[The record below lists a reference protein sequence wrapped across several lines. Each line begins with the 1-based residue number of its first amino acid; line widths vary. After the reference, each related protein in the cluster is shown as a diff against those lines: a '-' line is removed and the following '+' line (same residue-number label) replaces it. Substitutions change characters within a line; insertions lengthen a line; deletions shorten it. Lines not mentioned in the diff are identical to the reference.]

1 MRRLAVTLALSFAL
15 AAQAG
20 PDPQALT
27 QQAKD
32 LLSNDSGRQ
41 QAEAL
46 LVQALPLFEKQ
57 APKSDSYAEALTL
70 LALVR
75 HFERTSN
82 KDALASDVEPLARK
96 ALEIRQKNPDTPS
109 ADVAL
114 DCELEAMVL
123 EEMGRLEDSRAP
135 KAQARALRDQIIIAM
150 QPMSDAAEKVSFMS
164 DPELLP
170 PRLIAR
176 SDPEYSFAARVLK
189 LQSDILAELV
199 IEANGAVRRIEIF
212 RPTGFGLDEQ
222 AVAAL
227 LKWKFIP
234 AQKNGQPVPV
244 EGNVKL
250 RFRLPGMP
258 PPKIPDER

>member
-1 MRRLAVTLALSFAL
+1 MRLFAVLLALSAAL
-15 AAQAG
+15 AAQTA

-32 LLSNDSGRQ
+32 LLADDAGRQ
-41 QAEAL
+41 PAEAL
-46 LVQALPLFEKQ
+46 LEQALPLFEKQ
-57 APKSDSYAEALTL
+57 APHSDSYADALTY

-75 HFERTSN
+75 HPERAAS
-82 KDALASDVEPLARK
+82 KDALGADVEPLARK
-96 ALEIRQKNPDTPS
+96 AMEIRQHNPDTRS
-109 ADVAL
+109 ADLAL

-135 KAQARALRDQIIIAM
+135 KAQARALRDQIIIGM
-150 QPMSDAAEKVSFMS
+150 QPITDAAERVSFMG

-176 SDPEYSFAARVLK
+176 SEPEYSFPARVLK
-189 LQSDILAELV
+189 LQADIMAELV
-199 IEANGAVRRIEIF
+199 IEANGAVRRIEIY

-222 AVAAL
+222 AVACL
-227 LKWKFIP
+227 MKWKFIP
-234 AQKNGQPVPV
+234 AQKGGQPVPV

-250 RFRLPGMP
+250 RFRLPGLP
-258 PPKIPDER
+258 PLRTRDDR